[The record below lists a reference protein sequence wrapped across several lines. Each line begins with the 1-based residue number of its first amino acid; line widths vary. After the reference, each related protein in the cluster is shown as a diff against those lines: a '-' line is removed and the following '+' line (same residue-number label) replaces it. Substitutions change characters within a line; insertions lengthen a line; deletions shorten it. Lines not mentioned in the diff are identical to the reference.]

1 MLEDES
7 WSPRAQ
13 SNRSAVARPKPSDG
27 SRAAESVS
35 EPRTNGWVF
44 SLMALAFVSLVVL
57 GLCSRPATTLR
68 VVAGS
73 GFSSFEPILKRWG
86 EKNAVDVQV
95 T

>member
-1 MLEDES
+1 
-7 WSPRAQ
+7 
-13 SNRSAVARPKPSDG
+13 
-27 SRAAESVS
+27 
-35 EPRTNGWVF
+35 
-44 SLMALAFVSLVVL
+44 MALAFVSLVVL